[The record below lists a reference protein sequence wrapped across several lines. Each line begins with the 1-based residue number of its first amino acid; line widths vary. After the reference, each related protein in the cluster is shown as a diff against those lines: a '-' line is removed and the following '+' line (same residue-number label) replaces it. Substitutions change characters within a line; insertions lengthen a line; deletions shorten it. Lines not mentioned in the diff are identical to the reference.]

1 MSGRARAD
9 SRRMEERVPTP
20 RKVEQ
25 VAELTDVV
33 SRAEIA
39 ISTSYAGM
47 TMAKQT
53 ELRTTLRKAG
63 AEMHVVKNTLLRIA
77 ADRAGR
83 PEFAQLTEGP
93 TAMVVGFSDMV
104 GVAKALSEF
113 VRANEA
119 ATKIAIR
126 NAVVEGRVVDAAYI
140 RDLATV
146 PSREELLA
154 RIAGNVIGKVAEFNN
169 LVLATQRKFVGLVEA
184 RAKQLEDGA
193 AA

>member
-1 MSGRARAD
+1 MSGRSRAD
-9 SRRMEERVPTP
+9 SRQMEECVPTT
-20 RKVEQ
+20 RKVAQ

-47 TMAKQT
+47 PMAKQT

-119 ATKIAIR
+119 TTKIAI
-126 NAVVEGRVVDAAYI
+126 NKAVVEGRVVDAAYV

-146 PSREELLA
+146 PSREELVA
-154 RIAGNVIGKVAEFNN
+154 KIAGNVIAKVAEFNN
-169 LVLATQRKFVGLVEA
+169 LVLATQRKFAGLIEA
-184 RAKQLEDGA
+184 RAKQLEEA

>member
-1 MSGRARAD
+1 M
-9 SRRMEERVPTP
+9 PTP
-20 RKVEQ
+20 RKVAQ

-47 TMAKQT
+47 PMSKQT
-53 ELRTTLRKAG
+53 ELRTSLRKAG

-77 ADRAGR
+77 AERAGR

-119 ATKIAIR
+119 TSKIAIN

-146 PSREELLA
+146 PSREELVA
-154 RIAGNVIGKVAEFNN
+154 KIAGNVIGKVAEFNN
-169 LVLATQRKFVGLVEA
+169 LVLATQRKFVGLIEA
-184 RAKQLEDGA
+184 RAQQLAEGA

>member
-1 MSGRARAD
+1 
-9 SRRMEERVPTP
+9 MEECVPTP
-20 RKVEQ
+20 RKVAQ

-47 TMAKQT
+47 PMAKQT

-77 ADRAGR
+77 AERAGR

-119 ATKIAIR
+119 ATKIAIN
-126 NAVVEGRVVDAAYI
+126 NAVVEGRVVDAAYV

-146 PSREELLA
+146 PSREELVA
-154 RIAGNVIGKVAEFNN
+154 RIAGNVIAKVAEFNN

>member
-1 MSGRARAD
+1 M
-9 SRRMEERVPTP
+9 PTP

-154 RIAGNVIGKVAEFNN
+154 RIAGNVIGKVAELNS
-169 LVLATQRKFVGLVEA
+169 LVLATQRKFAGLIEA

-193 AA
+193 VA